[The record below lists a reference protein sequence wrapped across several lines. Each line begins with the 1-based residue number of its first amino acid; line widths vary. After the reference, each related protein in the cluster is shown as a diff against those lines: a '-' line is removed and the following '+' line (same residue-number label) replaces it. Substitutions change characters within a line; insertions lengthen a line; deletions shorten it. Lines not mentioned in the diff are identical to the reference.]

1 MSKRLTLMTI
11 LATLLAGMAFAADTY
26 EIDQAHSYIGF
37 SVRHMVIATVKGN
50 FTDFSGTIVFD
61 STDLSKS
68 SVNVTIKTAS
78 INTYN
83 TRRDDHLRS
92 ADFFDAANFPEITFV
107 SESITKT
114 DNGYLAKGKFT
125 MRGVTKEIEL
135 PFQILGIITGSDGSA
150 KMGVDV
156 TPITINRQEY
166 GLKWSKLT
174 ETGGLVAGD
183 DITIEI
189 HLELNKKTN

>member
-1 MSKRLTLMTI
+1 MRKRLTLTTI
-11 LATLLAGMAFAADTY
+11 LVTLLAGTALAADTF

-37 SVRHMVIATVKGN
+37 SVKHMVIATVKGN
-50 FTDFSGTIVFD
+50 FTDFAGTIVFD

-78 INTYN
+78 ISTDN

-92 ADFFDAANFPEITFV
+92 ADFFDAANSPEISFV
-107 SESITKT
+107 SERITKT
-114 DNGYLAKGKFT
+114 DKGYLAKGKFT

-135 PFQILGIITGSDGSA
+135 PFEILGVIAGSDGSA
-150 KMGVDV
+150 KMGVDIA
-156 TPITINRQEY
+156 PITINRQEY

-183 DITIEI
+183 DVKIEI
-189 HLELNKKTN
+189 HLELNKKMK

>member
-68 SVNVTIKTAS
+68 SVNATIKSAS
-78 INTYN
+78 INTDN

-125 MRGVTKEIEL
+125 MRGVTKEIGL

-183 DITIEI
+183 DIKIEI
-189 HLELNKKTN
+189 HLELNKKTK

>member
-1 MSKRLTLMTI
+1 MSNRLALMTI

-135 PFQILGIITGSDGSA
+135 PFHIIGIITGSDGGV

-156 TPITINRQEY
+156 TPVTIDRQEY

-183 DITIEI
+183 DVTIEI

>member
-11 LATLLAGMAFAADTY
+11 LATLLVGVAFAADTY

-50 FTDFSGTIVFD
+50 FTEFSGTIVFD
-61 STDLSKS
+61 SIDLSKS
-68 SVNVTIKTAS
+68 SANVTIKTAS

-189 HLELNKKTN
+189 HLELNKKTK

>member
-1 MSKRLTLMTI
+1 MRKRLTLTTI
-11 LATLLAGMAFAADTY
+11 LVTLLAGTALAADTF

-37 SVRHMVIATVKGN
+37 SVKHMVIATVKGN
-50 FTDFSGTIVFD
+50 FTDFAGTIVFD

-78 INTYN
+78 ISTDN

-92 ADFFDAANFPEITFV
+92 ADFFDAANSPEITFV

-135 PFQILGIITGSDGSA
+135 PFEILGVITGSDGSA

-156 TPITINRQEY
+156 APITVNRQEY

-174 ETGGLVAGD
+174 ETGGLVASD
-183 DITIEI
+183 DVKIEI
-189 HLELNKKTN
+189 HLELNKKMK

>member
-150 KMGVDV
+150 KIGVDV

-189 HLELNKKTN
+189 HLELNKKTK

>member
-1 MSKRLTLMTI
+1 MRKRLTLTTI
-11 LATLLAGMAFAADTY
+11 LVTLLAGTALAADTF

-37 SVRHMVIATVKGN
+37 SVKHMVIATVKGN
-50 FTDFSGTIVFD
+50 FTDFAGTIVFD

-78 INTYN
+78 ISTYN

-92 ADFFDAANFPEITFV
+92 ADFFDAANSPEISFV

-114 DNGYLAKGKFT
+114 DKGYVAKGKFT

-135 PFQILGIITGSDGSA
+135 PFEILGVIAGSDGSA
-150 KMGVDV
+150 KMGVDIA
-156 TPITINRQEY
+156 PITINRQEY

-183 DITIEI
+183 DVKIEI
-189 HLELNKKTN
+189 HLELNKKMK

>member
-1 MSKRLTLMTI
+1 MTI

-68 SVNVTIKTAS
+68 SVNATIKSAS
-78 INTYN
+78 INTDN

-125 MRGVTKEIEL
+125 MRGVTKEIGL

-183 DITIEI
+183 DIKIEI
-189 HLELNKKTN
+189 HLELNKKTK

>member
-50 FTDFSGTIVFD
+50 FTDFFGTIVFD

-135 PFQILGIITGSDGSA
+135 PFQILGVITGSDGSA

-156 TPITINRQEY
+156 TPVTINRQEY

-183 DITIEI
+183 DVTIEI
-189 HLELNKKTN
+189 HLELNKKTK

>member
-1 MSKRLTLMTI
+1 MSKRLTLTTI
-11 LATLLAGMAFAADTY
+11 LVTLLVGTAPAADTF

-37 SVRHMVIATVKGN
+37 SVKHMVIATVKGN
-50 FTDFSGTIVFD
+50 FTDFAGTIVFD

-68 SVNVTIKTAS
+68 SVNVTIKTSS
-78 INTYN
+78 ISTDN

-92 ADFFDAANFPEITFV
+92 ADFFDAANYPKIIFV

-135 PFQILGIITGSDGSA
+135 PFEILGVITGSDGSA

-156 TPITINRQEY
+156 APITVNRQEY

-183 DITIEI
+183 DVKIEI
-189 HLELNKKTN
+189 HLELNKKMK